1 MTLEFDVPFT
11 LNELDEFL
19 SKGYD
24 GWYSLG
30 NEDPS
35 FIETPYGLVEVVEID
50 QSYVEEATFDA
61 WMIVSL
67 NGKLYQKFGAY
78 MSYDGHT
85 WDGRLIRVEKK
96 PVMRE
101 EWVEV

>member
-11 LNELDEFL
+11 LKELDEFL
-19 SKGYD
+19 SKSYD
-24 GWYSLG
+24 GWNSLG

-50 QSYVEEATFDA
+50 QRYVDDYQFDA
-61 WMIVSL
+61 WLIVSL
-67 NGKLYQKFGAY
+67 NGKLYKKSGFYQ
-78 MSYDGHT
+78 SYDGYS
-85 WDGRLIRVEKK
+85 WDGKLTRVEKK
-96 PVMRE
+96 PVTRE